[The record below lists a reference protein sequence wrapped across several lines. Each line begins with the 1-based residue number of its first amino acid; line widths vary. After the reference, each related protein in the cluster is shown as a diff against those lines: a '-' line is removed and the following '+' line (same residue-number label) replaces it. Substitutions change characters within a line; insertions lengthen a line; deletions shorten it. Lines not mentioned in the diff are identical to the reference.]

1 MSYETIPGTLAHRA
15 LAYLKTL
22 PTGKWIASA
31 PLAEAIGCRSDY
43 LVSSLV
49 TAVKHGLILRE
60 KRSGNVYWQ
69 AAAPGAV
76 RAAVAPDRDE
86 APHHAEALDIDAI
99 HRLAAKNNPFSSV
112 APAGEPPV
120 PEPEKPAQAADPAPA
135 PVVAPMLQTAAAD
148 ETDRPWLVWD
158 SDGRVTIMDGR
169 HGVSLSP
176 AQCGKLRR
184 FLNHMQ
190 GFSLDS

>member
-15 LAYLKTL
+15 LAHLRTL
-22 PTGKWIASA
+22 PAGKLIASA

-60 KRSGNVYWQ
+60 KRAGNVYWQ

-76 RAAVAPDRDE
+76 HAVVEPDRDD
-86 APHHAEALDIDAI
+86 APRHAEALDIDAI
-99 HRLAAKNNPFSSV
+99 HRLAAKNNPFSAV
-112 APAGEPPV
+112 APAEEPPV
-120 PEPEKPAQAADPAPA
+120 SEPEKPAPVADPAPA
-135 PVVAPMLQTAAAD
+135 AVSHVPPAAAAD
-148 ETDRPWLVWD
+148 DAGRPWLVWD
-158 SDGRVTIMDGR
+158 SDGRVMIMDGR